1 MDILKL
7 TLSSSL
13 GKKKKKIPGVK
24 DEKVS
29 CVCVNCTK
37 QFKK

>member
-1 MDILKL
+1 MDISKL

-13 GKKKKKIPGVK
+13 GKKKKIPGVK